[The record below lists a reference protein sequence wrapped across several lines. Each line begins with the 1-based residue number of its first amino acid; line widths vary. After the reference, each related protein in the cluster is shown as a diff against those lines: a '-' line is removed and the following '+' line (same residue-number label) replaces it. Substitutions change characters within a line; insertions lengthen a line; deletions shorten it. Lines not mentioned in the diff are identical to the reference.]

1 MQLPEPEAKLGLGSR
16 GLGSTGGSPY
26 DEKFYAEALGG
37 SEEGR
42 AMTTIQEQLATFV
55 FDTDHETLSHETV
68 AMARLCFLDWLG
80 SVYAGKG
87 TRPAMAMLLV
97 AKSLG
102 GNPEATLL
110 PDASRSSAYM
120 AALVNA
126 AASHVVEMD
135 DLHKASILH
144 PAAPVIPTALAMAE
158 REGASG
164 SEFLA
169 AVVVGYEV
177 AIRVGEAMGL
187 SHYRFWHTTGTCG
200 IFGAA
205 AAAAKTLGLSKPE
218 VAMALGTA
226 GTQAAGLWEFLSDG
240 AMSKQ
245 LHPAKAAADGLL
257 SALLAEQGFTAAT
270 RIFEGEKGFCR
281 AMAQDFD
288 LSRLTQGLGADPP
301 RILSTSF
308 KAHAACYHIHSAI
321 DAVLEIR
328 RRQSLKPSDIE
339 RVQIALYPA
348 ALDLLEKVETRD
360 PYAAKFNIPFCV
372 ATALVY
378 GQVGL
383 SAFTTDRLEDP
394 KIQEIVQRI
403 SLVRDDELGKVY
415 PDRWP
420 AVAEVTTRTG
430 QTLAA
435 RIDYPKGDPKNPMLQ
450 EELVAKFHNL
460 STPALTEAQRK
471 KTVEACLQIERFE
484 NLATFF
490 DDLA

>member
-1 MQLPEPEAKLGLGSR
+1 
-16 GLGSTGGSPY
+16 
-26 DEKFYAEALGG
+26 
-37 SEEGR
+37 
-42 AMTTIQEQLATFV
+42 MTTIQEQMAAFI
-55 FDTDHETLSHETV
+55 FDTNHEALSAE
-68 AMARLCFLDWLG
+68 ALAKARLCFLDWLG

-110 PDASRSSAYM
+110 SDGSRSSAYM

-144 PAAPVIPTALAMAE
+144 PAAPVVPAALAMAE

-177 AIRVGEAMGL
+177 AIRVGEAMGP

-205 AAAAKTLGLSKPE
+205 AAVAKILGLSKPE
-218 VAMALGTA
+218 VAMALGSA

-245 LHPAKAAADGLL
+245 MHPAKAAADGLL
-257 SALLAEQGFTAAT
+257 AALLAEQGFTAAT
-270 RIFEGEKGFCR
+270 RIFEGEKGFGR
-281 AMAQDFD
+281 AMAPEFD
-288 LSRLTQGLGADPP
+288 LSRLTQGLGSTPP

-328 RRQSLKPSDIE
+328 RKLSLEPSDVKGV
-339 RVQIALYPA
+339 RIALYPA
-348 ALDLLEKVETRD
+348 ALDLLEKVEAKD
-360 PYAAKFNIPFCV
+360 PYAAKFNIPFCA

-383 SAFTTDRLEDP
+383 SAFTNDRLGDP
-394 KIQEIVQRI
+394 KIQKIVHQI
-403 SLVRDDELGKVY
+403 SLVRDAELGKVY

-420 AVAEVTTRTG
+420 AVVEVTTRAG
-430 QTLAA
+430 EIHAA
-435 RIDYPKGDPKNPMLQ
+435 RIDYPKGDPMNPMSQ

-460 STPALTEAQRK
+460 STPALTENQRK
-471 KTVEACLQIERFE
+471 RTADACLQLEHYE

>member
-1 MQLPEPEAKLGLGSR
+1 
-16 GLGSTGGSPY
+16 
-26 DEKFYAEALGG
+26 
-37 SEEGR
+37 
-42 AMTTIQEQLATFV
+42 MTTISEQIAAFI
-55 FDTDHETLSHETV
+55 FDTESSSIPGEALD
-68 AMARLCFLDWLG
+68 MAKLCFLDWLG
-80 SVYAGKG
+80 SVYAGK
-87 TRPAMAMLLV
+87 TSRPALAILLV

-110 PDASRSSAYM
+110 PDGSQSSAYM

-135 DLHKASILH
+135 DLHKGSILH
-144 PAAPVIPTALAMAE
+144 PAATVIPAALAMAE
-158 REGASG
+158 REGVSG
-164 SEFLA
+164 LELLTA
-169 AVVVGYEV
+169 IAVGYEV
-177 AIRVGEAMGL
+177 AIRAGEAMGP
-187 SHYRFWHTTGTCG
+187 SHYQFWHTTGTCG

-205 AAAAKTLGLSKPE
+205 AAAGKILGLSKPE
-218 VAMALGTA
+218 VAMALGSA
-226 GTQAAGLWEFLSDG
+226 GTQSAGLWEFLVDG

-257 SALLAEQGFTAAT
+257 AALLAEQGLTAAS

-281 AMAQDFD
+281 AMARESEPD
-288 LSRLTQGLGADPP
+288 RLTQGLGTTAP

-328 RRQSLKPSDIE
+328 RKHSLEAGDVE
-339 RVQIALYPA
+339 QMQIALYPA
-348 ALDLLEKVETRD
+348 ALDLLEKVKPQS

-383 SAFTTDRLEDP
+383 SAFTSDRLDDP
-394 KIQEIVQRI
+394 KVSEVMQRI
-403 SLVRDDELGKVY
+403 SLVRDPELGKVY
-415 PDRWP
+415 PERWP
-420 AVAEVTTRTG
+420 AIAEVTTRAG
-430 QTLAA
+430 QTHAA
-435 RIDYPKGDPKNPMLQ
+435 RIDFPKGDPRNAMSR

-460 STPALTEAQRK
+460 ATPALDQDHRN
-471 KTVEACLQIERFE
+471 KTADACLQLDRVE
-484 NLATFF
+484 NLAGFF

>member
-1 MQLPEPEAKLGLGSR
+1 
-16 GLGSTGGSPY
+16 
-26 DEKFYAEALGG
+26 
-37 SEEGR
+37 
-42 AMTTIQEQLATFV
+42 MTTIQEQMALFI
-55 FDTDHETLSHETV
+55 FDTDHEALSSETL
-68 AMARLCFLDWLG
+68 AMARLCFLDWLA

-87 TRPAMAMLLV
+87 TRPAMAMLLA

-110 PDASRSSAYM
+110 PDGSRTSAYM

-126 AASHVVEMD
+126 AASHAVEMD
-135 DLHKASILH
+135 DVHKASILH
-144 PAAPVIPTALAMAE
+144 PAAPVIPAALAMAE

-164 SEFLA
+164 REFLSA
-169 AVVVGYEV
+169 IVVGYEV
-177 AIRVGEAMGL
+177 AIRIGEAMGP

-205 AAAAKTLGLSKPE
+205 AAAAKILGLSKPE
-218 VAMALGTA
+218 VAMALGSA

-257 SALLAEQGFTAAT
+257 AALLTEQGFTAAT

-281 AMAQDFD
+281 AMAEACD
-288 LSRLTQGLGADPP
+288 LSRLTQGLGSEPP

-328 RRQSLKPSDIE
+328 RKLSLGPSDIE
-339 RVQIALYPA
+339 SVRIALYPA
-348 ALDLLEKVETRD
+348 ALDLLEKVEPKD
-360 PYAAKFNIPFCV
+360 PYSAKFNIPFCV

-383 SAFTTDRLEDP
+383 SAFTNDRLGDP
-394 KIQEIVQRI
+394 KIQGIAQRI
-403 SLVRDDELGKVY
+403 SLVRDAELGKVY

-420 AVAEVTTRTG
+420 AIAEVRTRTG
-430 QTLAA
+430 QTHAA
-435 RIDYPKGDPKNPMLQ
+435 RIDYPKGDPKNPMSQ
-450 EELVAKFHNL
+450 EELTGKFHNI
-460 STPALTEAQRK
+460 STPALTEEQRK
-471 KTVEACLQIERFE
+471 RTIDACLQLEQCE

-490 DDLA
+490 DDLV